1 MGSRISRYR
10 ELITTSWRV
19 FRSSGLRSLSIYCL
33 QWAGLYRR
41 LLVYSHPSSRE
52 QEAARIPIELGELR
66 EDELGDYASLVPD
79 SDLDAI
85 RRRMAQGDAC
95 TTARLPSGELI
106 GVCWTALGRAWVEFV
121 ECEIALDDQA
131 AYGYDQFVSS
141 EYRGGAIAG
150 ALESYRDVK
159 LRAQGVNLSVYTVWS
174 ENTVS
179 LGRIDRRVPAGSE
192 SGVLHSYRILHWH
205 WNRLELY
212 PSKYRPLL
220 RLVSNPGP

>member
-1 MGSRISRYR
+1 MDSRLSRYR
-10 ELITTSWRV
+10 ELITNSWRV
-19 FRSSGLRSLSIYCL
+19 LRSSGLRSLSTYFL
-33 QWAGLYRR
+33 QWTGFYRC
-41 LLVYSHPSSRE
+41 LLVYSHPSCRE
-52 QEAARIPIELGELR
+52 QVPARIPIEIGELR

-85 RRRMAQGDAC
+85 RRRMAQGDTC
-95 TTARLPSGELI
+95 TTARLPSGELV

-121 ECEIALDDQA
+121 ECEIELDDQT

-141 EYRGGAIAG
+141 KYRGAAIAA

-159 LRAQGVNLSVYTVWS
+159 LRDQGVKLSVYAVWS

-179 LGRIDRRVPAGSE
+179 LGRIDQRAPAGSE
-192 SGVLHSYRILHWH
+192 TGVLHSYRILHWH
-205 WNRLELY
+205 WNRLELN